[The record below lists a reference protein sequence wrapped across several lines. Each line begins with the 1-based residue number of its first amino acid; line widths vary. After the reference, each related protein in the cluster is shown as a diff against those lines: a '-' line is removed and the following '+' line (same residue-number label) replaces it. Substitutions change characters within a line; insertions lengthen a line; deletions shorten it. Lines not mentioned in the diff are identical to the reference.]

1 MSLLEFKL
9 HLEGQE
15 MVKGRGSE
23 ELIGIGQIDSIGLL
37 GGDLAFP
44 VGSFVI
50 DIWTDQALRG
60 TA

>member
-1 MSLLEFKL
+1 
-9 HLEGQE
+9 

-23 ELIGIGQIDSIGLL
+23 ELIGIGQIDSVGLL

-50 DIWTDQALRG
+50 NIWTDQALRG